1 MDNDELELGHYGR
14 IFRRSWWMIAL
25 AVVATVILAILFLPS
40 PRNFYESTVSVQLI
54 PSEAD
59 VGRINDPIS
68 EETEAL
74 VAESLGDEVVAAS
87 PVDLELDEWR
97 ENLLV
102 SACLNTGALVVT
114 TDCNTQILEFS
125 YRGDT
130 PDEAVSVVELSAMT
144 YLDARFE
151 RAQNIRQTNAD
162 LLTSQLDDLDLRI
175 QTEESILG
183 TFDPET
189 VEYKLSE
196 IRLRRLEP
204 ERLELRS
211 ELNALQGRVL
221 EVGRVLGSVSTPV
234 EDTSGI
240 PRPFAILAGI
250 LMGLLLGGLAA
261 VLTDR
266 LDRRVSSAAETEIDL
281 SVPVLG
287 DIPRITDD
295 SPALVTA
302 VGSTTPGA
310 EAFRRLAAAAVAP
323 RNGYVVDSI
332 TVTGA
337 NDNEG
342 RTTVAVNLALA
353 IAQSGRRVLLVG
365 ADRRNDALDRLF
377 GLVGHLG
384 MNDFLRSNGDLEA
397 ARSAIDH
404 CEERLGIHIMPTG
417 TGAAAPLTNNGLA
430 ALLGVAHERNMIVVF
445 DSPPALTHADGLQ
458 LASVADAV
466 YIVAAV
472 GRTRRSELA
481 ELRVQL
487 LNVQADVAGAV
498 LNRNSRLSLLPTG
511 AGDIGTVRVPTG
523 VPGNNKGSTNPFEQ
537 AAPFESLHRMTTSS
551 ATSPP
556 QASPIESNEPADAE
570 VVGEDDPAGD
580 RA

>member
-14 IFRRSWWMIAL
+14 IFRRSWWMLAL
-25 AVVATVILAILFLPS
+25 AVVATVILALVLLPS
-40 PRNFYESTVSVQLI
+40 PRDFYQSTVSVQLI

-59 VGRINDPIS
+59 VGRLNDPIS

-74 VAESLGDEVVAAS
+74 VAMSLGDEVVANS
-87 PVDLELDEWR
+87 PFPLTLDDWR

-130 PDEAVSVVELSAMT
+130 PEEAAGIVELSAQT

-151 RAQNIRQTNAD
+151 RASSIRQANAD

-175 QTEESILG
+175 STEESILG
-183 TFDPET
+183 TFEPGT
-189 VEYKLSE
+189 VEYTLSE

-204 ERLELRS
+204 ERLEIRS
-211 ELNALQGRVL
+211 ELNLLEGNVL
-221 EVGRVLGSVSTPV
+221 EVGRILGSVSTP
-234 EDTSGI
+234 EQDSSGI
-240 PRPFAILAGI
+240 PRPFAIVAGI

-261 VLTDR
+261 VLSDR
-266 LDRRVSSAAETEIDL
+266 LDRRVSSAPETEIDL
-281 SVPVLG
+281 NVPVLG

-302 VGSTTPGA
+302 VGSSTPGA
-310 EAFRRLAAAAVAP
+310 EAFRRLAAAAVTP
-323 RNGYVVDSI
+323 RSGYVVDSI

-342 RTTVAVNLALA
+342 RTTVAVNLGLA

-377 GLVGHLG
+377 GLVGHIGL
-384 MNDFLRSNGDLEA
+384 NDFLRSNGDLDA

-404 CEERLGIHIMPTG
+404 TEERLGLHILPTG
-417 TGAAAPLTNNGLA
+417 TGSAAPLTNNGLA
-430 ALLGVAHERNMIVVF
+430 ALLAVAQERSMIVVF

-498 LNRNSRLSLLPTG
+498 LNRNSRLSLLPSG

-523 VPGNNKGSTNPFEQ
+523 VPGNNHGSFNPLEKS
-537 AAPFESLHRMTTSS
+537 APFETIHRFGGAGAETP
-551 ATSPP
+551 A
-556 QASPIESNEPADAE
+556 QASPVPDHDEAE
-570 VVGEDDPAGD
+570 VVGEEDPAEE

>member
-25 AVVATVILAILFLPS
+25 AVVATVILALLFLPS
-40 PRNFYESTVSVQLI
+40 PSNFYESAVSVQLI

-59 VGRINDPIS
+59 VGPANDRIS
-68 EETEAL
+68 EETEAII
-74 VAESLGDEVVAAS
+74 AKKQGDTVVAANEFG
-87 PVDLELDEWR
+87 VGLDEWT

-102 SACLNTGALVVT
+102 SACLDTGALVVT
-114 TDCNTQILEFS
+114 TDCNTQILEFT

-130 PDEAVSVVELSAMT
+130 PAEAAAMVELSANT
-144 YLDARFE
+144 YLDYRFDV
-151 RAQNIRQTNAD
+151 ANGIRQTNID
-162 LLTSQLDDLDLRI
+162 RLTAQLDDLDLRI
-175 QTEESILG
+175 STEESILG
-183 TFDPET
+183 TFEPDT
-189 VEYKLSE
+189 VEYTLSD

-204 ERLELRS
+204 ERLEIRS
-211 ELNALQGRVL
+211 DLNVLEGNVL
-221 EVGRVLGSVSTPV
+221 EVGRILGTVSTPV
-234 EDTSGI
+234 EDSTGI
-240 PRPFAILAGI
+240 PRSFAILAGV

-342 RTTVAVNLALA
+342 RTTVAVNLGLA

-384 MNDFLRSNGDLEA
+384 LNDFLRSSGDLDA

-404 CEERLGIHIMPTG
+404 CEERLGLHILPTG

-430 ALLGVAHERNMIVVF
+430 ALLAVAGERNMIVVF

-537 AAPFESLHRMTTSS
+537 AAPFESLHRMGTTS
-551 ATSPP
+551 ASPP
-556 QASPIESNEPADAE
+556 QASPTDPEDPVEAE
-570 VVGEDDPAGD
+570 VIGEDDPAGD